1 MQHQDEYEIKS
12 SLILQP
18 GPAALTDGLDELHRI
33 VERWA
38 SGGRS
43 GKKAAIPH
51 VMKSADKKE
60 LEPVTPSSTVT
71 LNPPSAT
78 RSRNLPAGGASP
90 EISRSSTRPSPDQ
103 PAHHRGAA
111 SGQVRT
117 EGTSATTAGPA
128 PDGLL
133 TTGTQGLGAQF
144 R

>member
-43 GKKAAIPH
+43 GMKAAIPH

-71 LNPPSAT
+71 LNPPSRRGRAIY
-78 RSRNLPAGGASP
+78 RR
-90 EISRSSTRPSPDQ
+90 RPSLT
-103 PAHHRGAA
+103 
-111 SGQVRT
+111 SKRT
-117 EGTSATTAGPA
+117 SP
-128 PDGLL
+128 PI
-133 TTGTQGLGAQF
+133 
-144 R
+144 

>member
-1 MQHQDEYEIKS
+1 VQHQDVYEIKS

-78 RSRNLPAGGASP
+78 RSRNLPSAAFSDLQADIAADLMCRGLAVHANTTLPSVSHP
-90 EISRSSTRPSPDQ
+90 HSSRY
-103 PAHHRGAA
+103 AA
-111 SGQVRT
+111 
-117 EGTSATTAGPA
+117 
-128 PDGLL
+128 LH
-133 TTGTQGLGAQF
+133 
-144 R
+144 